1 MVMLEN
7 EHWTSFKTHYSKII
21 SSRQSIIF
29 WEYLFRSGARKM
41 ACNLYK
47 RGVSDL
53 KAHLDY
59 FEDPTR
65 SCENLNFDFPV
76 LTEMFY

>member
-1 MVMLEN
+1 MTN
-7 EHWTSFKTHYSKII
+7 IN
-21 SSRQSIIF
+21 F
-29 WEYLFRSGARKM
+29 WEYLFCSGARKM

-59 FEDPTR
+59 CEDPAR
-65 SCENLNFDFPV
+65 ILIFLPKQKCSID
-76 LTEMFY
+76 

>member
-1 MVMLEN
+1 MTN
-7 EHWTSFKTHYSKII
+7 TN
-21 SSRQSIIF
+21 F

-59 FEDPTR
+59 CEDPAR
-65 SCENLNFDFPV
+65 SCENLNFNFPAQ
-76 LTEMFY
+76 TEMFY